1 MRRTGV
7 AGCALAAAAGQR
19 PSGRVFGRED
29 LEGQTNETN
38 LTKADEGRPTSRTRN
53 VHRHQTWF
61 RHWSGRFTYTEGIK
75 YLAEAAQAFW
85 LIDVIASWA
94 PHPTL
99 RREEFVVWKLTVRTD
114 HTATITADDGDG
126 RALITQDIPFT
137 DFPLDKITLYLT
149 DHVLLLT
156 SEY

>member
-1 MRRTGV
+1 
-7 AGCALAAAAGQR
+7 LSR
-19 PSGRVFGRED
+19 PPVSGPPDWSSEEKIWKDKRMKPTLQKPTKED
-29 LEGQTNETN
+29 LLAGLAMFTGTE
-38 LTKADEGRPTSRTRN
+38 
-53 VHRHQTWF
+53 TWF
-61 RHWSGRFTYTEGIK
+61 RHWSGRFTYTEGVK

-85 LIDVIASWA
+85 LIDLIASWS

-99 RREEFVVWKLTVRTD
+99 RREDFVVWKLTVRTD

-137 DFPLDKITLYLT
+137 DFPLDEITLYLT